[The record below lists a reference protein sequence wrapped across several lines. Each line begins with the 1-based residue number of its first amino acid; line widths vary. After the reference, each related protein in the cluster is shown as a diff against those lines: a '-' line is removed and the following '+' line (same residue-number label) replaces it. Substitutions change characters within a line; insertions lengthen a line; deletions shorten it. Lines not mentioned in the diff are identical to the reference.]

1 MLPFLVFLTPNTRR
15 HPSHALVVAARRV
28 ILPPARVSGRMT
40 ALGRL
45 MFSENDRS
53 YPSLAV
59 GTEFASHL
67 RDSTISATHDPAQL
81 HSPQSV
87 AHTFRHHGVGVPSP
101 LETHP
106 SPLLSWTIS
115 FSFIFLRTLL
125 LFSKTHLQSF
135 QQLPNSF
142 CKTPGVAYPHSHL
155 PAPSSG
161 SLSCIF
167 AARHHSHLAASP

>member
-1 MLPFLVFLTPNTRR
+1 MLPSLMFLTPNTPR
-15 HPSHALVVAARRV
+15 HPSCALVVTARRV
-28 ILPPARVSGRMT
+28 IVAPARVSGRMT
-40 ALGRL
+40 AL

-67 RDSTISATHDPAQL
+67 RDSTFSATHDPAQL
-81 HSPQSV
+81 HSPQSL

-101 LETHP
+101 LETPP

-125 LFSKTHLQSF
+125 PFSKTHLQSF
-135 QQLPNSF
+135 QHLPNSF
-142 CKTPGVAYPHSHL
+142 CKTPGVGYPHSFL

-161 SLSCIF
+161 SLSCVF
-167 AARHHSHLAASP
+167 AARHHSHLAVSP